1 MIRRPRALALTVL
14 SLLALS
20 IPTIVSCA
28 DSESDSAPKDSSTLL
43 DAGDAGE
50 GGNTPD
56 SSVTDATGSAPCDAA
71 DPSCVSAPSD
81 CSVVDW
87 CPVSTGIDPRFAL
100 TSVWGSSKSDVWA
113 VGSGGTIIHYDGSK
127 WNSVSSGVQS
137 TLYSVWSSG
146 PNDVWAAGSS
156 KVVLHGTGGAAFTPV
171 PVSEENVGRAF
182 AVWGTVPGDL
192 FVGGAPHQHFDPDL
206 GQEVSGNW
214 WRRPSGDADSA
225 WDLLAGFDGQ
235 LPNATIRAIW
245 GSSANDLWVSADNS
259 MDSSWMRGV
268 LMHRAGDGTWESV
281 DSQSSRVLESIWGSS
296 ANDVWAVGDEG
307 TLRHFTAGA
316 ERWAVVTAPSSAALH
331 GVWGT
336 SANDVWAV
344 GDLGTVIHY
353 DGTSWTSSSVA
364 FPIGK
369 KPNLYG
375 IWGSSA
381 DDVWIVGDELTLHF
395 TGSKPGGDR

>member
-1 MIRRPRALALTVL
+1 MIRQRYALAFTAL

-20 IPTIVSCA
+20 LPTIASCA
-28 DSESDSAPKDSSTLL
+28 DSDSASPPSDSSTVL
-43 DAGDAGE
+43 DGGDAGLDANAPE
-50 GGNTPD
+50 A
-56 SSVTDATGSAPCDAA
+56 SLTDATGSASCDAA
-71 DPSCVSAPSD
+71 DPSCVSVPRD
-81 CSVVDW
+81 CAEVDW

-113 VGSGGTIIHYDGSK
+113 VGSGGTIVHYDGSK
-127 WNSVSSGVQS
+127 WNAVPSGVQS
-137 TLYSVWSSG
+137 TLYAVWSSG
-146 PNDVWAAGSS
+146 PKDVWAAGSS
-156 KVVLHGTGGAAFTPV
+156 KVVLHSTDASTFTPV
-171 PVSEENVGRAF
+171 PVSEEGVGRVF
-182 AVWGTVPGDL
+182 AMWGTLPGEL
-192 FVGGAPHQHFDPDL
+192 FVGGEPHEQFNPDL
-206 GQEVSGNW
+206 EALVSSNW
-214 WRRPSGDADSA
+214 FRRPSGDADSA
-225 WDLLAGFDGQ
+225 WELLQGFEGQ
-235 LPNATIRAIW
+235 WPAATIRAIW

-259 MDSSWMRGV
+259 TELPWMRGV
-268 LMHRAGDGTWESV
+268 LMHRDGGGVWKSV

-316 ERWAVVTAPSSAALH
+316 ERWAVVTPPSSAALH
-331 GVWGT
+331 AIWGS

-353 DGTSWTSSSVA
+353 DGTSWTNSSVA